1 MNLTVTQ
8 NSPDA
13 HPARQV
19 PQFLLLSSP
28 PNLLRDD
35 FRCRFVFSEEEVFEG
50 VIVVNGHGGDEVEAI
65 VHRSNNLLLPIAN
78 LSDAA
83 IPFADYNGQGASR
96 GRLEDAVDALMRI
109 CESVRQLPESIR
121 LSDESEAIVLARIQT
136 RDGILAPTYDA
147 NEGRLISY
155 PAAGLID
162 EPWRHADQL
171 AEAGFLSKHFFD
183 RFHCCPSCGSSRLN
197 VREECSACRSA
208 DLFEETTIHHF
219 RCAHQAIERQFRQ
232 GEKLVCP
239 KCSRE
244 LRHFGVDYDKP
255 GLTTACRSCGHIDE
269 DSLVGFVCIDCAS
282 KHDGQAVATRDWY
295 EYKITAAGERALL
308 SGQVISR
315 KDGQKDALGTFQ
327 LMVNQ
332 GLRLN
337 SRYDK
342 PLTILKIAFT
352 RVDQV
357 RRQHGERVVAQA
369 RTHALEIVR
378 GELRDTDMVLDTEDN
393 ILVYM
398 PETDTGQTKTPHR
411 RLIDRIHSTLRVDL
425 GAEAS
430 LVTAEELSDLLPTQP

>member
-1 MNLTVTQ
+1 MAFTVTQ
-8 NSPDA
+8 SSPDTHA
-13 HPARQV
+13 TPPV

-35 FRCRFVFSEEEVFEG
+35 FRCRFVFSDEEAFEG
-50 VIVVNGHGGDEVEAI
+50 IIVVNGHGGDDVAAI
-65 VHRSNNLLLPIAN
+65 VHRSNHFLLPIAN
-78 LSDAA
+78 LSDEA
-83 IPFADYNGQGASR
+83 IPFADYNGQGGSR
-96 GRLEDAVDALMRI
+96 GRLEDAVDALVRI

-121 LSDESEAIVLARIQT
+121 FSDEPEAILLARIHT
-136 RDGILAPTYDA
+136 RDGILAPAYDA
-147 NEGRLISY
+147 SVGRLVSY

-162 EPWRHADQL
+162 EPWRHADRL

-183 RFHCCPSCGSSRLN
+183 RFQCCPSCGSSRLN

-208 DLFEETTIHHF
+208 DLFDETTIHHF

-255 GLTTACRSCGHIDE
+255 GLMTACRNCGHVDE
-269 DSLVGFVCIDCAS
+269 DSLVGFVCIDCGS
-282 KHDGQAVATRDWY
+282 RHDGQAVATRDWY
-295 EYKITAAGERALL
+295 EYKMTGAGERSLL
-308 SGQVISR
+308 SGQVTSR
-315 KDGQKDALGTFQ
+315 KDGQKNALDTFR
-327 LMVNQ
+327 LMVSQ

-352 RVDQV
+352 RTNQV
-357 RRQHGERVVAQA
+357 RKQHGERVLAQA
-369 RTHALEIVR
+369 RAHALDIVR
-378 GELRDTDMVLDTEDN
+378 GELRDTDLVLDTEDN

-398 PETDTGQTKTPHR
+398 PETDTRQTETPHR

-425 GAEAS
+425 GAEVS
-430 LVTAEELSDLLPTQP
+430 LVDAEELSSLLPTQP

>member
-147 NEGRLISY
+147 SEGRLISY

-357 RRQHGERVVAQA
+357 RRQHGERVLAQA

-378 GELRDTDMVLDTEDN
+378 GELRDTDLVLDTEDN

>member
-1 MNLTVTQ
+1 MTFTVTQ
-8 NSPDA
+8 NSSNTHA
-13 HPARQV
+13 TRQV
-19 PQFLLLSSP
+19 PRFLLLSSP

-35 FRCRFVFSEEEVFEG
+35 LRCRFVFNDEEAFEG

-65 VHRSNNLLLPIAN
+65 IRRSDNFLLPIAN

-83 IPFADYNGQGASR
+83 IPFADYNGHGASR

-109 CESVRQLPESIR
+109 CESIRQLPESIR
-121 LSDESEAIVLARIQT
+121 LSDEPEAILLARIHT
-136 RDGILAPTYDA
+136 RDGVLAPAYDA
-147 NEGRLISY
+147 GVARLVSY
-155 PAAGLID
+155 PGAGLID
-162 EPWRHADQL
+162 EPWRHADRM
-171 AEAGFLSKHFFD
+171 AEAGLLSKHFFD
-183 RFHCCPSCGSSRLN
+183 RFQCCLSCGSSRLN

-208 DLFEETTIHHF
+208 DLFDETTVHHF

-255 GLTTACRSCGHIDE
+255 GLTTACRSCGHVNDG
-269 DSLVGFVCIDCAS
+269 SLVGFVCVDCAS

-295 EYKITAAGERALL
+295 EYKMTAVGERSLL
-308 SGQVISR
+308 SGEVIAS
-315 KDGQKDALGTFQ
+315 KDGQKNALDTFR
-327 LMVNQ
+327 LMVSQ

-337 SRYDK
+337 SRYKK

-352 RVDQV
+352 RTDQV
-357 RRQHGERVVAQA
+357 RKQHGERVLTQS
-369 RTHALEIVR
+369 RTHALDIVR
-378 GELRDTDMVLDTEDN
+378 GELRDTDLVLDTEDN

-398 PETDTGQTKTPHR
+398 PETDTGQMETPHR
-411 RLIDRIHSTLRVDL
+411 RLIDRIGSTLRIDL

-430 LVTAEELSDLLPTQP
+430 LVTAEELSSLLPMQP

>member
-1 MNLTVTQ
+1 V
-8 NSPDA
+8 
-13 HPARQV
+13 
-19 PQFLLLSSP
+19 
-28 PNLLRDD
+28 
-35 FRCRFVFSEEEVFEG
+35 
-50 VIVVNGHGGDEVEAI
+50 
-65 VHRSNNLLLPIAN
+65 
-78 LSDAA
+78 
-83 IPFADYNGQGASR
+83 
-96 GRLEDAVDALMRI
+96 
-109 CESVRQLPESIR
+109 
-121 LSDESEAIVLARIQT
+121 
-136 RDGILAPTYDA
+136 
-147 NEGRLISY
+147 GRLITF

-183 RFHCCPSCGSSRLN
+183 RFHCCPTCGSSRLN
-197 VREECSACRSA
+197 VREECTACRSA
-208 DLFEETTIHHF
+208 DLFDETTIHHF
-219 RCAHQAIERQFRQ
+219 RCAHQAVERQFRQ

-282 KHDGQAVATRDWY
+282 KHDGQTVATRDWY
-295 EYKITAAGERALL
+295 EYKITAPGERALL
-308 SGQVISR
+308 SGQVTSR

-327 LMVNQ
+327 LMVDQ
-332 GLRLN
+332 GLRLH

-352 RVDQV
+352 RTDQV
-357 RRQHGERVVAQA
+357 RREHGERVLAQA

-378 GELRDTDMVLDTEDN
+378 GELRDTDVVLDTEDN

-398 PETDTGQTKTPHR
+398 PETDTGQTETPHR
-411 RLIDRIHSTLRVDL
+411 RLIDRIRSTLRVDL

-430 LVTAEELSDLLPTQP
+430 LVAVEELSRLLPMQP

>member
-1 MNLTVTQ
+1 
-8 NSPDA
+8 
-13 HPARQV
+13 
-19 PQFLLLSSP
+19 
-28 PNLLRDD
+28 
-35 FRCRFVFSEEEVFEG
+35 
-50 VIVVNGHGGDEVEAI
+50 
-65 VHRSNNLLLPIAN
+65 
-78 LSDAA
+78 
-83 IPFADYNGQGASR
+83 
-96 GRLEDAVDALMRI
+96 
-109 CESVRQLPESIR
+109 
-121 LSDESEAIVLARIQT
+121 
-136 RDGILAPTYDA
+136 
-147 NEGRLISY
+147 
-155 PAAGLID
+155 
-162 EPWRHADQL
+162 
-171 AEAGFLSKHFFD
+171 
-183 RFHCCPSCGSSRLN
+183 
-197 VREECSACRSA
+197 
-208 DLFEETTIHHF
+208 
-219 RCAHQAIERQFRQ
+219 
-232 GEKLVCP
+232 
-239 KCSRE
+239 
-244 LRHFGVDYDKP
+244 
-255 GLTTACRSCGHIDE
+255 LTTACRSCGHIDE

-357 RRQHGERVVAQA
+357 RRQHGERVLAQA

-378 GELRDTDMVLDTEDN
+378 GELRDTDLVLDTEDN

>member
-8 NSPDA
+8 NSPTA
-13 HPARQV
+13 HAAREV

-35 FRCRFVFSEEEVFEG
+35 FRCRFVFGDEEVFEG
-50 VIVVNGHGGDEVEAI
+50 IIVVNGHGADDVEAI
-65 VHRSNNLLLPIAN
+65 VRRSNNFLLPIAN

-83 IPFADYNGQGASR
+83 IPFADYHGQGASR

-121 LSDESEAIVLARIQT
+121 RSDEAEAILLARVHT
-136 RDGILAPTYDA
+136 RNGILAPAYDA
-147 NEGRLISY
+147 RVGRLITF

-183 RFHCCPSCGSSRLN
+183 RFHCCPTCGSSRLN
-197 VREECSACRSA
+197 VREECTACRSA
-208 DLFEETTIHHF
+208 DLFDETTIHHF
-219 RCAHQAIERQFRQ
+219 RCAHQAVERQFRQ

-282 KHDGQAVATRDWY
+282 KHDGQTVATRDWY
-295 EYKITAAGERALL
+295 EYKITAPGERALL
-308 SGQVISR
+308 SGQVTSR
-315 KDGQKDALGTFQ
+315 KDGQKDALGTFR
-327 LMVNQ
+327 LMVDQ
-332 GLRLN
+332 GLRLH

-352 RVDQV
+352 RTDQV
-357 RRQHGERVVAQA
+357 RREHGERVLAQA

-378 GELRDTDMVLDTEDN
+378 GELRDTDVVLDTEDN

-398 PETDTGQTKTPHR
+398 PETDTGQMETPHR
-411 RLIDRIHSTLRVDL
+411 RLIDRIRSTLRVDL

-430 LVTAEELSDLLPTQP
+430 LVAVEELSRLLPMQP